1 VDLLALVALIL
12 AIVVGVKSLMDR
24 SWPMLLVAIALIC
37 LALSGQFH
45 VNINN

>member
-1 VDLLALVALIL
+1 VELLALAALIL
-12 AIVVGVKSLMDR
+12 AVIVGVKSLMDR

-45 VNINN
+45 ININN